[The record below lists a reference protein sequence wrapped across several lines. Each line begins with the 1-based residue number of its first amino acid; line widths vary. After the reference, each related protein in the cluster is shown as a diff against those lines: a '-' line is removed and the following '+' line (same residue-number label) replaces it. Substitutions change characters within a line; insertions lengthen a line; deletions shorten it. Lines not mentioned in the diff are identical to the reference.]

1 MRPLYLLI
9 VLCLTMYSGYAQP
22 KSYTTNNAHS
32 HNDYEQKYPFY
43 AAFEAGFGSIE
54 ADIHL
59 VNGKILV
66 GHDAIKLNDSNTL
79 ARLYLNPLSEKLNNN
94 TQLQLLIDIK
104 TEALSTLN
112 ALIILLET
120 YPDIVHHKGIRIV
133 ISGNRPTEEAYKQYP
148 AFIWF
153 DGRLGKAYT
162 KTALKKIGLLSESCY
177 TFIKSK
183 NPWPLKASDENNI
196 KLAIEQGHSMKKPVR
211 LWATPDNKVTWEKMM
226 QIKVD
231 FINTDHIQDLA
242 TFLNNQ

>member
-32 HNDYEQKYPFY
+32 HNDYEQKNPFY

-94 TQLQLLIDIK
+94 IQLQLLIDIK
-104 TEALSTLN
+104 TDALSTLN

-133 ISGNRPTEEAYKQYP
+133 ISGNRPAEEAYKQYP

-183 NPWPLKASDENNI
+183 NPWPLQASDENTI

>member
-32 HNDYEQKYPFY
+32 HNDYEQKNPFY

-94 TQLQLLIDIK
+94 IQLQLLIDIK
-104 TEALSTLN
+104 TDALSTLN

-133 ISGNRPTEEAYKQYP
+133 ISGNRPAEEAYKQYP

-183 NPWPLKASDENNI
+183 NPWPLQASDENNI